1 MGRYD
6 NENVIISEARS
17 VPAEKT
23 CFLTKVHL
31 KGNSIAQ

>member
-17 VPAEKT
+17 VPPRKLAS
-23 CFLTKVHL
+23 LQKVHL